1 MLANNF
7 VASAQQPVLVIT
19 NPAPV
24 CLPSAVDITVS
35 YITSGSALPTGT
47 TLSYYTDAAA
57 TIVLAVPNAI
67 YTSGTYYIK
76 AANSSG
82 LTDVKPVTVTIN
94 PSPVLTITNPA
105 AVCSPGTVDITNP
118 AITAGSFLAGG
129 ATFIYYTDAAATTV
143 LVNPAAV
150 AASGTYYIKA
160 STALG
165 CSVVQPITVTVNLLP
180 IITVTSSNPTICAG
194 SNGSFIINGLISSTT
209 YKISYS
215 KGGVAQTPQSLTA
228 SVSGTITISGLTA
241 GNYTAITAT
250 AATGCQS
257 APQTATLSDPIP
269 PSPIA
274 GTGGP
279 VCAGGALILT
289 ATPVVGATYIW
300 IGPNGFTSTLENPTI
315 VPTSYA
321 DSGNYTVTAT
331 LAGCSGSS
339 TIFGEVHS
347 RPYLSITNPAVI
359 CAPGAVDI
367 TNPAITA
374 GSTYLAGTLSYYTNA
389 ATTIVIPAPNSINTS
404 GTYYIKALTSQGCSN
419 VAPVTV
425 TINPLPVITLTSSN
439 PTTCAGSNG
448 SFTINGLLPATTY
461 SISYSKGGVAQAPQN
476 LIASGSGTITISG
489 LTAAS
494 YTAITA
500 ISPFSCPSASYTLT
514 LSDPSPFVPVASC
527 NGPLSCGGSILYL
540 STTTTAGA
548 TYSWT
553 GPNGFTSTIAAPN
566 IPSAIAADSGA
577 YTVAATVTGC
587 TASSTVVAVIHG
599 GPVLSITNPA
609 AVNAPSTVDI
619 TASAITAGSTLAG
632 ATLSYYTDAAATLAL
647 ANPTAIAASG
657 TYYIEALTGNGCMDI
672 KPVTVTINTTT
683 TPVLV
688 IQNPDAVCSPYTV
701 DITNPSIAIDNSIL
715 PANTTLNYYKDAAGT
730 IAMPSPQAIAVS
742 GTYYIKA
749 TVSPSGSNT
758 ISPVVVTIYP
768 APSTPIV
775 SNITLCQRTT
785 ALPLTATA
793 NPGSTL
799 LWYQTPTG
807 GVGTSLTP
815 TPSTTNTDITAYYV
829 AQVSSNGCESP
840 RAALTVTT
848 EPIPTLTVTNPA
860 PVCSPAVVDIT
871 APAVATYSP
880 LAGTILSY
888 YSDANATS
896 PLTSPTAIATSGT
909 YYIEATTP
917 SGCIAINSVVVSV
930 SNKCK
935 AVPVSVYPNPAN
947 QTLSISF
954 NPDETGDGYFELIN
968 DKGQVVIKMSIIYS
982 PLITINIASM
992 PEGKYYYVIRRS
1004 NGQKL
1009 KAGGVIIVH

>member
-1 MLANNF
+1 MLKKFTQIIFIVFFLMLANNF

-194 SNGSFIINGLISSTT
+194 SNGSF
-209 YKISYS
+209 
-215 KGGVAQTPQSLTA
+215 
-228 SVSGTITISGLTA
+228 
-241 GNYTAITAT
+241 
-250 AATGCQS
+250 
-257 APQTATLSDPIP
+257 
-269 PSPIA
+269 
-274 GTGGP
+274 
-279 VCAGGALILT
+279 
-289 ATPVVGATYIW
+289 
-300 IGPNGFTSTLENPTI
+300 
-315 VPTSYA
+315 
-321 DSGNYTVTAT
+321 
-331 LAGCSGSS
+331 
-339 TIFGEVHS
+339 
-347 RPYLSITNPAVI
+347 
-359 CAPGAVDI
+359 
-367 TNPAITA
+367 
-374 GSTYLAGTLSYYTNA
+374 
-389 ATTIVIPAPNSINTS
+389 
-404 GTYYIKALTSQGCSN
+404 
-419 VAPVTV
+419 
-425 TINPLPVITLTSSN
+425 
-439 PTTCAGSNG
+439 
-448 SFTINGLLPATTY
+448 TINGLLPATTY
-461 SISYSKGGVAQAPQN
+461 TISYSKGGVVQTPQN
-476 LIASGSGTITISG
+476 LTASGSGTITISG

-500 ISPFSCPSASYTLT
+500 ISPFGCPSAPHTVT

-672 KPVTVTINTTT
+672 KPVTVTINTT

-909 YYIEATTP
+909 YYIEAATP

-935 AVPVSVYPNPAN
+935 VVPVSVYPNPAN